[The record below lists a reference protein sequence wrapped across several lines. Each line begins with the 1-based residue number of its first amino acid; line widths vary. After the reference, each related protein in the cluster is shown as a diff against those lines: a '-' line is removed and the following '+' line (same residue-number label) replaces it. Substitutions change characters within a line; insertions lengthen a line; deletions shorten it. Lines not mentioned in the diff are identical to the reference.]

1 MSYEVLGSETVGDE
15 LVKLVR
21 KGRRFR
27 VLASPSRKVHA
38 ASHSRRWV
46 FEDREVAWRAFEF
59 ALAQERY
66 WKAVDAEERATLRD
80 ELARAARDF
89 RAATVRHWDPPELAG
104 LAGLLDDDG

>member
-27 VLASPSRKVHA
+27 VLAAPSRKVHA
-38 ASHSRRWV
+38 ATNSQRWV

-66 WKAVDAEERATLRD
+66 WKTTSGDGRAALRD
-80 ELARAARDF
+80 ELAHAARAF
-89 RAATVRHWDPPELAG
+89 REAAMRHWDPPELAG
-104 LAGLLDDDG
+104 LAGVLDDG